1 MKSNL
6 NFSKLS
12 RESMKTMLKKIC
24 ELLEIKYD
32 QLRGLNGLE
41 ITSLNKI
48 TNINYLE
55 AATNVN

>member
-1 MKSNL
+1 
-6 NFSKLS
+6 
-12 RESMKTMLKKIC
+12 MLKKIC